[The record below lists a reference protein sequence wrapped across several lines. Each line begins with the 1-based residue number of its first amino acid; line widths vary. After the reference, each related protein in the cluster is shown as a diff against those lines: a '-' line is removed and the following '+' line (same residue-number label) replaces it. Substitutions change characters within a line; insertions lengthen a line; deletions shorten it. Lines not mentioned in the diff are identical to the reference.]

1 MVAKSVNNLNKI
13 RELLK
18 YLANPN
24 SIHPHHS
31 HLLQTITELPA
42 GSIASSP
49 EVSSPSSSEVSA
61 SSLSSLRSRQHWR
74 CLSSQII
81 SSPSRSDFL
90 IVMPFFSHRRHV
102 PPPSL
107 TPLLQIVALPSKSAI
122 APCRIVH
129 FSPPPP
135 LVTSSLTTTTTVF
148 PLDLEFMR
156 IANWCR
162 YLCLEPYPKENLEFL
177 RSMNIRIFQFGIEG
191 KTIWFSLC
199 IVMDLSSSER
209 TDIILHLQ
217 AHYVTILV
225 RALNGGNE
233 PNPFNLHF
241 FPREDLI
248 F

>member
-148 PLDLEFMR
+148 PILVSRALSER
-156 IANWCR
+156 
-162 YLCLEPYPKENLEFL
+162 K
-177 RSMNIRIFQFGIEG
+177 SGISSINEH
-191 KTIWFSLC
+191 S
-199 IVMDLSSSER
+199 DLSIWNRGEDNMVFTLYCNVFICFLLIVDS
-209 TDIILHLQ
+209 LLG
-217 AHYVTILV
+217 LV
-225 RALNGGNE
+225 IVSN
-233 PNPFNLHF
+233 
-241 FPREDLI
+241 
-248 F
+248 